1 MVDEELVQVVER
13 LVREFIAGFLEL
25 FESSGKTSHTMSH
38 AFSMSAMRLLFCL
51 AWKEKGGEVG
61 KDFY

>member
-1 MVDEELVQVVER
+1 MQVVER
-13 LVREFIAGFLEL
+13 LVREFIAGFLAL
-25 FESSGKTSHTMSH
+25 FESSGKTSHTMYH

-51 AWKEKGGEVG
+51 TWKEKGGEAG